1 MRTKN
6 GFISFVCFGVFI
18 KQLVTIAFFLEC
30 TINWFKD
37 GIGIDESN
45 DRYYINETYLRAEPA
60 VGDFESVLSELH
72 FNLSAWPDQKLDI
85 YKDNANYSCS
95 STSKTDGPGVRS
107 ATYFGVECKC

>member
-1 MRTKN
+1 MRSSFYINKRLQY
-6 GFISFVCFGVFI
+6 GFLFS
-18 KQLVTIAFFLEC
+18 EC

-37 GIGIDESN
+37 GVGIDETN
-45 DRYYINETYLRAEPA
+45 DRYYVNETYLRAEA
-60 VGDFESVLSELH
+60 SVGDFESVLSELH

-107 ATYFGVECKC
+107 ATYFGVECK